1 MNEKGDTT
9 ERYEDESKIPHDF
22 GDEHALDETHQPRY
36 NDEEVR
42 RIRRKVD
49 WRVLPLLTFLYL
61 ISFVD
66 RGNIGN
72 AQVAGMSEDLGLTG
86 SQFNLALTVRFSSL
100 S

>member
-1 MNEKGDTT
+1 MNEKDDFVEHREN
-9 ERYEDESKIPHDF
+9 ERDLAFDSKSK
-22 GDEHALDETHQPRY
+22 DEHALDSEHQPRY

-42 RIRRKVD
+42 RIRRKID

-72 AQVAGMSEDLGLTG
+72 AQVAGMGVDLGLSG
-86 SQFNLALTVRFSSL
+86 SQYNLALTVS
-100 S
+100 

>member
-1 MNEKGDTT
+1 MDEKYAMTEATT
-9 ERYEDESKIPHDF
+9 HEEKIVIKHEDES
-22 GDEHALDETHQPRY
+22 GLDAEHQPRY

-42 RIRRKVD
+42 RIRRKID

-72 AQVAGMSEDLGLTG
+72 AQVAGMGEDLGLTG
-86 SQFNLALTVRFSSL
+86 GQYNLALTVRF
-100 S
+100 